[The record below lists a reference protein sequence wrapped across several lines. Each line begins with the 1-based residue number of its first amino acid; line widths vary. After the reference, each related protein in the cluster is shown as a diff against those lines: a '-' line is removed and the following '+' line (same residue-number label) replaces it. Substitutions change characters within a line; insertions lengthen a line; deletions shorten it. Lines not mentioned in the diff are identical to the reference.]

1 MPRKEKLAHALF
13 VRWRDVEI
21 GAFGIPAIFAV
32 IVLTVVFAR
41 WCGVL

>member
-1 MPRKEKLAHALF
+1 VPRKEKLAHALF

-21 GAFGIPAIFAV
+21 GAFWIPAILAV
-32 IVLTVVFAR
+32 IVLTIVFAR